1 MSKNEH
7 RKSDCDIM
15 DSKDGH
21 TPPKLLTVK
30 EVAEYLRVHPRTAY
44 RLITGG
50 SIGAIKIGSQWRV
63 PEAALMEF
71 LEKGWQESA
80 SGGKKKPEPD
90 QYKLP
95 LD

>member
-1 MSKNEH
+1 MSNSEH

-15 DSKDGH
+15 DNKTGN

-30 EVAEYLRVHPRTAY
+30 EVAEMLRVHQRTAY

-50 SIGAIKIGSQWRV
+50 SIRAIKIGSQWRV
-63 PEAALMEF
+63 PESALMDF
-71 LEKGWQESA
+71 LEQGWQESA
-80 SGGKKKPEPD
+80 SQGKKKQDPD